1 MHISLLQ
8 VASTADMQKV
18 LVSAEW
24 DKDVDPTKSFI
35 IDGLF
40 STEEVHGIIR

>member
-1 MHISLLQ
+1 MFVSFLQ
-8 VASTADMQKV
+8 VTSTTDMQKL